1 MIFINPDEHCPVF
14 AIVCSRDQCMYTPIT
29 ITVRQD
35 KLVFI
40 VTL

>member
-29 ITVRQD
+29 VRQD